1 MTRRRFYAPPS
12 AFDLNAEAVTLASDE
27 ARHLRDVLR
36 LKTGDEVFVFD
47 GAGKEF
53 QCRIEESRRDSA
65 QLRIVS
71 EVEPARP
78 ESPLQLTLAV
88 ALLKGEKFDLV
99 VQKATE
105 LGVTRVVP
113 VVTKL
118 ADIRLRDES
127 DAAKRVARWQRI
139 ALEAAKQSG
148 RAVVPE
154 ITSPVS
160 FQSLLANTSAT
171 AGSPCLMF
179 SERDGGSLTEAVNSL
194 VRTASVR
201 GRHDAHGPLDQNDP
215 LDAEAVLGADGPPA
229 HAGGSDISLTAL
241 VGSEGG
247 WTGEEL
253 AAARE
258 ASWAIVTLG
267 GRTLRAE
274 TAAITV
280 AVLLQHLTGDLV

>member
-12 AFDLNAEAVTLASDE
+12 AFDSSLESVTLGADE

-36 LKTGDEVFVFD
+36 LKAGDEVYVFD
-47 GAGKEF
+47 GVGKEF
-53 QCRIEESRRDSA
+53 HCRVEESGRDSA
-65 QLRIVS
+65 KLKIVS
-71 EVEPARP
+71 EVDPARP

-105 LGVTRVVP
+105 LGVARVVP

-118 ADIRLRDES
+118 ADIRLRDDT

-154 ITSPVS
+154 ISGPVAFTSLIRDAAP
-160 FQSLLANTSAT
+160 QKLNSLL
-171 AGSPCLMF
+171 F
-179 SERDGGSLTEAVNSL
+179 SERDGRSLLEATESL
-194 VRTASVR
+194 PTNTSTV
-201 GRHDAHGPLDQNDP
+201 
-215 LDAEAVLGADGPPA
+215 
-229 HAGGSDISLTAL
+229 TAL

-247 WTGEEL
+247 WTDEEL
-253 AAARE
+253 EAARG
-258 ASWAIVTLG
+258 SGWTIVTLG

-274 TAAITV
+274 TAAIAV
-280 AVLLQHLTGDLV
+280 ATLLQHLAGDLI

>member
-1 MTRRRFYAPPS
+1 MTRRRFYAPPG
-12 AFDLNAEAVTLASDE
+12 AFTSELDSVNLASDE

-36 LKTGDEVFVFD
+36 LKPGDEVYVFD

-53 QCRIEESRRDSA
+53 RCRVEESRRDDA
-65 QLRIVS
+65 QLKIIS

-78 ESPLQLTLAV
+78 ESPLLTLAV

-105 LGVTRVVP
+105 LGVARVVP
-113 VVTKL
+113 VVTKH

-154 ITSPVS
+154 VDSPIAFGSLIQTAVS
-160 FQSLLANTSAT
+160 EGAM
-171 AGSPCLMF
+171 PYLMF
-179 SERDGGSLTEAVNSL
+179 SERKGQSLLEAAKNI
-194 VRTASVR
+194 
-201 GRHDAHGPLDQNDP
+201 
-215 LDAEAVLGADGPPA
+215 PA
-229 HAGGSDISLTAL
+229 KVSKITAL

-247 WTGEEL
+247 WADEEL
-253 AAARE
+253 EAARE
-258 ASWAIVTLG
+258 TGWTIVTLG

-274 TAAITV
+274 TAAIAV
-280 AVLLQHLTGDLV
+280 AALIQHLYGDLV